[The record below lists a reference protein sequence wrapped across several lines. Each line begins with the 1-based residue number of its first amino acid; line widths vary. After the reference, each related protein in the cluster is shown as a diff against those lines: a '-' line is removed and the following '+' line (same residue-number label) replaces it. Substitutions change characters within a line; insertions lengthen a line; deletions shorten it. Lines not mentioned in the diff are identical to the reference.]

1 MKAGVVYPQ
10 VELGGDTGAVKAFAQ
25 AAEDL
30 GYDHIVIYDHVLGAV
45 HAGREPKLSD
55 PYKETDPFHE
65 PLVTYAYL
73 AGVTKNLELVTGVI
87 ILPQRQ
93 TALFA
98 KQAAD
103 VDLFSDGRLR
113 LGVGIGWNWVEYDGL
128 EMSGHFRRRGKRQE
142 QQIALIRK
150 LWEQPMVDHEDSD
163 HRIDRA
169 GILPRPKRRIPIW
182 LGGFSEAAFDRA
194 ARIGDGFLF
203 SGRTQTEAVQI
214 KARIEAKLREFGR
227 DADAFGFEFH
237 SAIQS
242 RRQPVARRHCGV
254 ARSWGEPHICCDDGR
269 QSHHGGRSHRSYQ
282 ALACRLQLGP
292 LGL

>member
-10 VELGGDTGAVKAFAQ
+10 IELGGDTGAVKAFAQ

-45 HAGREPKLSD
+45 HAGREPKLTRPPIKKATRSTR
-55 PYKETDPFHE
+55 K

-73 AGVTKNLELVTGVI
+73 AGVTQKLELVTGVI

-113 LGVGIGWNWVEYDGL
+113 LGVGVGWNWVEFDGL
-128 EMSGHFRRRGKRQE
+128 EMAGHFRRRGKRQE

-150 LWEQPMVDHEDSD
+150 LWEQPVVDHEDFD
-163 HRIDRA
+163 HQDRQSPGSCRGRNGRSPFGWVVSA
-169 GILPRPKRRIPIW
+169 RPRSIR
-182 LGGFSEAAFDRA
+182 RA
-194 ARIGDGFLF
+194 ARIEETVSCFPAGPKPRRPRSRRRSRASCAGSAGMSMPSASSPSSNTIAGTTNGPATLRR
-203 SGRTQTEAVQI
+203 G
-214 KARIEAKLREFGR
+214 AKL
-227 DADAFGFEFH
+227 
-237 SAIQS
+237 
-242 RRQPVARRHCGV
+242 
-254 ARSWGEPHICCDDGR
+254 
-269 QSHHGGRSHRSYQ
+269 GGATYPS
-282 ALACRLQLGP
+282 
-292 LGL
+292 

>member
-10 VELGGDTGAVKAFAQ
+10 IELGGDTGAVKAFAQ

-45 HAGREPKLSD
+45 HEVREPRLTG
-55 PYKETDPFHE
+55 PYKENDPFHE

-73 AGVTKNLELVTGVI
+73 AGITKNLGLTTGVI

-113 LGVGIGWNWVEYDGL
+113 LGVGVGWNWVEFDGL
-128 EMSGHFRRRGKRQE
+128 EMSRHFRRRGRRQE
-142 QQIALIRK
+142 HQIALLRK
-150 LWEQPMVDHEDSD
+150 LWGEPVVDHEDPD

-169 GILPRPKRRIPIW
+169 GILPRPKRQIPIW
-182 LGGFSEAAFDRA
+182 LGGFSEAAYDRA
-194 ARIGDGFLF
+194 ARSGDRFLF
-203 SGRTQTEAVQI
+203 FGLSQTQSVQI
-214 KARIEAKLREFGR
+214 QARVVAQLRELGR
-227 DADAFGFEFH
+227 DADAF
-237 SAIQS
+237 
-242 RRQPVARRHCGV
+242 
-254 ARSWGEPHICCDDGR
+254 
-269 QSHHGGRSHRSYQ
+269 
-282 ALACRLQLGP
+282 
-292 LGL
+292 

>member
-10 VELGGDTGAVKAFAQ
+10 IELGGDTGAVKAFAQ
-25 AAEDL
+25 AAEGL

-45 HAGREPKLSD
+45 HAGREPKLTG
-55 PYKETDPFHE
+55 PYKESDPFHE

-73 AGVTKNLELVTGVI
+73 AGVTKNLGLATGVI

-103 VDLFSDGRLR
+103 VDLFSDSRLR

-150 LWEQPMVDHEDSD
+150 LWEQPVVDHEDSD
-163 HRIDRA
+163 HRIEEPGSCRARDGRSRSGWEVSARPRSTGRPGSGTDSCSRA
-169 GILPRPKRRIPIW
+169 GLKPKR
-182 LGGFSEAAFDRA
+182 S
-194 ARIGDGFLF
+194 
-203 SGRTQTEAVQI
+203 
-214 KARIEAKLREFGR
+214 K
-227 DADAFGFEFH
+227 
-237 SAIQS
+237 S
-242 RRQPVARRHCGV
+242 RRG
-254 ARSWGEPHICCDDGR
+254 S
-269 QSHHGGRSHRSYQ
+269 
-282 ALACRLQLGP
+282 
-292 LGL
+292 

>member
-1 MKAGVVYPQ
+1 MMKAGVVYPQ
-10 VELGGDTGAVKAFAQ
+10 TELGGDTGAVKAFAQ

-45 HAGREPKLSD
+45 HAGREPKLTG

-73 AGVTKNLELVTGVI
+73 AGITKNLGLATGVI

-113 LGVGIGWNWVEYDGL
+113 LGVGVGWNWVEYDGL

-142 QQIALIRK
+142 QQIA
-150 LWEQPMVDHEDSD
+150 S
-163 HRIDRA
+163 
-169 GILPRPKRRIPIW
+169 
-182 LGGFSEAAFDRA
+182 
-194 ARIGDGFLF
+194 
-203 SGRTQTEAVQI
+203 
-214 KARIEAKLREFGR
+214 
-227 DADAFGFEFH
+227 
-237 SAIQS
+237 
-242 RRQPVARRHCGV
+242 
-254 ARSWGEPHICCDDGR
+254 
-269 QSHHGGRSHRSYQ
+269 
-282 ALACRLQLGP
+282 
-292 LGL
+292 

>member
-10 VELGGDTGAVKAFAQ
+10 IELGGDTGAVKAFAQ

-45 HAGREPKLSD
+45 HAGREPKLTG

-73 AGVTKNLELVTGVI
+73 AGVTKNLGLATGVI

-113 LGVGIGWNWVEYDGL
+113 LGVGVGWNWVEYDGL
-128 EMSGHFRRRGKRQE
+128 EMSRHFRRRGKRQE

-150 LWEQPMVDHEDSD
+150 LWEQPVVDHEDSD

-169 GILPRPKRRIPIW
+169 GILPRPKRRSRSGLAVSARPRMT
-182 LGGFSEAAFDRA
+182 GRQGSATGSCFRA
-194 ARIGDGFLF
+194 GLRPKRSRSRRGSRPGCANLDGMPM
-203 SGRTQTEAVQI
+203 
-214 KARIEAKLREFGR
+214 
-227 DADAFGFEFH
+227 H
-237 SAIQS
+237 SASSSSSNTRAGTTNGLAIS
-242 RRQPVARRHCGV
+242 RRGAKP
-254 ARSWGEPHICCDDGR
+254 
-269 QSHHGGRSHRSYQ
+269 GGATYLS
-282 ALACRLQLGP
+282 
-292 LGL
+292 